1 MAGICSNAVVLDDE
15 GLMTIVPGE
24 RMHIS
29 KGLGNR
35 MIIRKQDGKLYSLPL
50 DGCSVKPEHNCMVW
64 RVEHPGT
71 GKSIVFFTNDE
82 HLKEEMRTLRNDVSR
97 INDCNWRSL

>member
-1 MAGICSNAVVLDDE
+1 MAGICSNAVILDGE

-35 MIIRKQDGKLYSLPL
+35 MIVRKQDGKLCSLPL

-71 GKSIVFFTNDE
+71 GKTIVFFTNDQQ
-82 HLKEEMRTLRNDVSR
+82 LKEEMRTLRNDVSR
-97 INDCNWRSL
+97 IDDCNWRSV